1 MTAGSPV
8 SHEWRE
14 ISCYHDNPAEFNECF
29 ASGEAFEASEE
40 LAAQMGSFYPVVED
54 VLSDEEFFAP
64 PRTERGG
71 LDEC

>member
-1 MTAGSPV
+1 MMTNSDRRPRIPV
-8 SHEWRE
+8 ATT
-14 ISCYHDNPAEFNECF
+14 PAEFNECF

-40 LAAQMGSFYPVVED
+40 LAAQMGFYPVVED